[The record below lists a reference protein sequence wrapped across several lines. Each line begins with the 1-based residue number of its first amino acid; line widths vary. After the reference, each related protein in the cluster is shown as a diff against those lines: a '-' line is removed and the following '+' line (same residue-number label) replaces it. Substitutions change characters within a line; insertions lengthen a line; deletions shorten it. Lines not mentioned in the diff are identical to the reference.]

1 MFESF
6 FGPTVPA
13 RRAYAITPDDDADV
27 ARVTRGVIC
36 GGAGNLNCIL
46 ADDTSAVVIPVLAG
60 PQNPAFQGTAHDGG
74 DIGAV
79 AVVVPPASGGT
90 PGIALSCSM
99 AL

>member
-36 GGAGNLNCIL
+36 GGAGNLNVIL
-46 ADDTSAVVIPVLAG
+46 ADDTSALVIPVLAG
-60 PQNPAFQGTAHDGG
+60 IVYPLQVKRVLSTSTTATSIVGLG
-74 DIGAV
+74 
-79 AVVVPPASGGT
+79 
-90 PGIALSCSM
+90 
-99 AL
+99 

>member
-1 MFESF
+1 MFEAF

-60 PQNPAFQGTAHDGG
+60 IVYPLQVKRVLSTSTTATSIVGLG
-74 DIGAV
+74 
-79 AVVVPPASGGT
+79 
-90 PGIALSCSM
+90 
-99 AL
+99 